1 MAPLPRSTIP
11 GMRWRSSRT
20 AANRFWSNA
29 DRQSSSVNV
38 AAPPS
43 DCGDPPTLCTMMS
56 TPRRPV
62 QRLGTQCPH
71 PVGGADV
78 GDDHV
83 VSRLRGGHRTRRH
96 HDGGAAGTQPVGDR
110 PADAASPSGDQ
121 CPSAGEFVVIDDRH
135 AFQCAVDHRQHHLPV
150 EQFLDPASRHSAADW
165 VCRTRRPAFP
175 HTAVSPTVAGY
186 AAVTRGINERCP
198 TLLRPDRGSAG
209 VRCSRQLL
217 QPGSGE

>member
-1 MAPLPRSTIP
+1 MDVTWTMAPLPRSTIP

-29 DRQSSSVNV
+29 DRQSSSGQRRGPALGLRGSADVV
-38 AAPPS
+38 HDDVDAAE
-43 DCGDPPTLCTMMS
+43 
-56 TPRRPV
+56 PV

-135 AFQCAVDHRQHHLPV
+135 DSSGGSNHQTTTPVFSNSPDRHRAIARLIGV
-150 EQFLDPASRHSAADW
+150 R
-165 VCRTRRPAFP
+165 RIRRPAFP
-175 HTAVSPTVAGY
+175 HTAASPT
-186 AAVTRGINERCP
+186 
-198 TLLRPDRGSAG
+198 LRATPR
-209 VRCSRQLL
+209 
-217 QPGSGE
+217 